1 MGNGKKQLVQ
11 GRQGETALLVG
22 FPTPVA
28 HGGDPQDRAGSSA
41 GDCVPR
47 RGSRRVP
54 EGGQGER
61 TMINSCFLSPHPPCS
76 LSSLSNATCSMPN
89 APCPIQ

>member
-1 MGNGKKQLVQ
+1 MRGFPALWQLR
-11 GRQGETALLVG
+11 GG

-54 EGGQGER
+54 EGGHGER
-61 TMINSCFLSPHPPCS
+61 TINNSLAPCPPIPHAPCP
-76 LSSLSNATCSMPN
+76 LHPMPN
-89 APCPIQ
+89 AQCPMPNPY